1 MKKTLALLPL
11 ILGFFAVKAQ
21 DQPKSSKVSLSFNQG
36 LGFSNPQK
44 IDNQRVNS
52 YYFAE
57 QGLALNSKIEL
68 TYNFKEKTGN
78 QLFIS
83 SGLNSITYSLT
94 GYSDRTHQI
103 NYSASYLQLPLS
115 IGISSKHGVFSSFIS
130 LGMYANIGAQ
140 GSVVRHDDETNRTT
154 KRNVTSTSAGLQS
167 RIGVKLNIKPRIFY
181 LISMDIS
188 ADIGTGKYINGGY
201 FFTNG
206 LGLNF

>member
-1 MKKTLALLPL
+1 
-11 ILGFFAVKAQ
+11 
-21 DQPKSSKVSLSFNQG
+21 
-36 LGFSNPQK
+36 
-44 IDNQRVNS
+44 
-52 YYFAE
+52 
-57 QGLALNSKIEL
+57 
-68 TYNFKEKTGN
+68 
-78 QLFIS
+78 
-83 SGLNSITYSLT
+83 
-94 GYSDRTHQI
+94 
-103 NYSASYLQLPLS
+103 
-115 IGISSKHGVFSSFIS
+115 
-130 LGMYANIGAQ
+130 MYANIGAQ